1 MSISSKIDLRQ
12 DESIAFIVRPSHLNC
27 FWSYLLALIIIFSAS
42 FFAFWLILQN
52 WYGIAVLVSSGLASL
67 ALIFRARS
75 KINSNYW
82 VLTDKRLVDV
92 EKHGFFKDTTSN
104 VEFNQITDVHVKR
117 GGLRS
122 LFFGLGD
129 LVIDAGNE
137 DYAISIN
144 GIKDPQM
151 ILDSIMKLADNADYH
166 RFIGDSKS
174 VIKTLFKILPSLT
187 VEEIQEIINRLK
199 NRLIEYQEEDDD

>member
-1 MSISSKIDLRQ
+1 MSISSKIELRQ
-12 DESIAFIVRPSHLNC
+12 DESIAFTVRPSHLNC
-27 FWSYLLALIIIFSAS
+27 FWSYLLALIIIFGAS

-82 VLTDKRLVDV
+82 VLTNKRLVDV
-92 EKHGFFKDTTSN
+92 EKHGFFKDTISN

-122 LFFGLGD
+122 LLFGLGD

-144 GIKDPQM
+144 GIKDPQV
-151 ILDSIMKLADNADYH
+151 ILDSIMKLADNADYN
-166 RFIGDSKS
+166 RFLNDSKS
-174 VIKTLFKILPSLT
+174 VIKNLFKILPTLT
-187 VEEIQEIINRLK
+187 IEEIQEIINRLK
-199 NRLIEYQEEDDD
+199 NRLIEYQEDDE

>member
-1 MSISSKIDLRQ
+1 MSISSKIELRQ
-12 DESIAFIVRPSHLNC
+12 DESIAFTVRPSHLNC

-52 WYGIAVLVSSGLASL
+52 WYGISVLVSSGLASL

-82 VLTDKRLVDV
+82 VLTNKRLIDV
-92 EKHGFFKDTTSN
+92 EKHGLLKDTVSS

-122 LFFGLGD
+122 LLFGLGD

-144 GIKDPQM
+144 GIKDPQI
-151 ILDSIMKLADNADYH
+151 ILDSIMKLADSADYH
-166 RFIGDSKS
+166 RFLHDSKS
-174 VIKTLFKILPSLT
+174 VIKTLFKILPTLT
-187 VEEIQEIINRLK
+187 IEEIQEIINRLK
-199 NRLIEYQEEDDD
+199 NRLIEYQEDDD